1 MPASERVTSGL
12 FAELLA
18 PAGDLEA
25 LRAAINNG
33 ANAVYFGLDDFNAR
47 HRATNFTLESLPET
61 MRLLRSFGVRGYV
74 TFNTLVFAG
83 ELERAAEY
91 LAAIARAGVDA
102 VIVQDLGLVTLIR
115 ELAPSLAIHGSTQM
129 TLTDAS
135 GVEFVRELGVE
146 RVILA
151 RELSIAE
158 IGRIAQETSTEIEV
172 FVHGALCVAYSG
184 QCLTSEALG
193 GRSANRGQCAQ
204 ACRQPYELIVDG
216 QPRDLGEQAY
226 LLSPKDL
233 AAWDLVPELLA
244 AGVCSLKI
252 EGRLKSPQYVAMTTA
267 TYREALEAARAGRRL
282 ELTESQQTDLA
293 QSFSRGFT
301 SGFLK
306 GIDHQELVEGRF
318 PKHRGVFVGQVRRI
332 QHDRVIVSRPSPGPL
347 VELKPGDGV
356 VFDQGHPEQDEQ
368 GGRIFEVEALGDA
381 DRSLAL
387 AFGSGDVNLRGIAV
401 GARVWRTDDPRLRKR
416 LEQTYAPQVV
426 VQRVPVTVRVCA
438 SAGDRL
444 RLELVDPDGVTAR
457 VETPEPVAA
466 AIRHPLTT
474 ALAEQQLG
482 RLGGTPFTLGGV
494 ELRELGGGDSA
505 ETGPQ
510 LPVPELPV
518 MVPKSVLNQIR
529 REAVDLLQQL
539 RLERRS
545 GHAVDAGALARLRSA
560 IAARH
565 GGGRPEGQPAAGA
578 TLSVLCRTR
587 EQWQAALDWKPRQ
600 GLGELEW
607 IYCDFEDVR
616 QYAEVVAESRRRGRR
631 LGLATPRILKP
642 TELGLLK
649 QLQRL
654 DPDAIL
660 VRNLAAISGLRSLG
674 YAGELKGD
682 YSLNVTNELTA
693 ALFVERGLST
703 LVPGYDL
710 NLEQLLELLARFKS
724 TQWELVI
731 HQHIPMFHME
741 HCVFSHVLSNGKD
754 HHDCGRPCEAHR
766 VELRDHVGE
775 SHPLVAD
782 IGCRNTVFRDHAQS
796 GIGYVSQLTAAGVGR
811 FRVELLRENATQAES
826 LLNDYSRAVA
836 GEAVGLKSGGQ
847 LTVLGQ
853 IGITRG
859 TLEHD

>member
-1 MPASERVTSGL
+1 
-12 FAELLA
+12 
-18 PAGDLEA
+18 
-25 LRAAINNG
+25 
-33 ANAVYFGLDDFNAR
+33 
-47 HRATNFTLESLPET
+47 
-61 MRLLRSFGVRGYV
+61 
-74 TFNTLVFAG
+74 
-83 ELERAAEY
+83 
-91 LAAIARAGVDA
+91 
-102 VIVQDLGLVTLIR
+102 
-115 ELAPSLAIHGSTQM
+115 
-129 TLTDAS
+129 
-135 GVEFVRELGVE
+135 
-146 RVILA
+146 
-151 RELSIAE
+151 
-158 IGRIAQETSTEIEV
+158 
-172 FVHGALCVAYSG
+172 
-184 QCLTSEALG
+184 
-193 GRSANRGQCAQ
+193 
-204 ACRQPYELIVDG
+204 
-216 QPRDLGEQAY
+216 
-226 LLSPKDL
+226 
-233 AAWDLVPELLA
+233 
-244 AGVCSLKI
+244 
-252 EGRLKSPQYVAMTTA
+252 
-267 TYREALEAARAGRRL
+267 REALEAARAGRHL
-282 ELTESQQTDLA
+282 ELTEAQQTDLS

-332 QHDRVIVSRPSPGPL
+332 LRDRVIVSRPSPGPL

-368 GGRIFEVEALGDA
+368 GGRIFEIEALGDA

-387 AFGSGDVNLRGIAV
+387 AFGSGAVNLRGIAV

-416 LEQTYAPQVV
+416 LEQTYAPEVV
-426 VQRVPVTVRVCA
+426 VQRIPVTVRVFA
-438 SAGDRL
+438 SAGRPL
-444 RLELVDPDGVTAR
+444 RLELVDPEGVTAR

-482 RLGGTPFTLGGV
+482 RLGGTPFSLGGV
-494 ELRELGGGDSA
+494 ELRDLEGGDNA
-505 ETGPQ
+505 EPR
-510 LPVPELPV
+510 PELPV
-518 MVPKSVLNQIR
+518 MVPKSVLNQVR
-529 REAVDLLQQL
+529 REAVELLQQQ
-539 RLERRS
+539 RLGRRA
-545 GHAVDAGALARLRSA
+545 GHAVDAGALARLRGR

-565 GGGRPEGQPAAGA
+565 GVSQPAGQPTPRA

-587 EQWQAALDWKPRQ
+587 EQWQAALDWRPRP

-616 QYAEVVAESRRRGRR
+616 QYDEVVAESRRRGRR
-631 LGLATPRILKP
+631 LVLATPRVLKP
-642 TELGLLK
+642 AELGLLK
-649 QLQRL
+649 QLRRL
-654 DPDAIL
+654 APDAIV

-674 YAGELKGD
+674 FAGELRGD
-682 YSLNVTNELTA
+682 YALNVTNELTA
-693 ALFVERGLST
+693 ALFVERGLSS

-710 NLEQLLELLARFKS
+710 NLEQLLELLARFN
-724 TQWELVI
+724 TRWWELVI

-796 GIGYVSQLTAAGVGR
+796 GIGDISRLTAAGAGQ
-811 FRVELLRENATQAES
+811 FRVELLRENAGQTES

-836 GEAVGLKSGGQ
+836 GEAVGLKSGGS